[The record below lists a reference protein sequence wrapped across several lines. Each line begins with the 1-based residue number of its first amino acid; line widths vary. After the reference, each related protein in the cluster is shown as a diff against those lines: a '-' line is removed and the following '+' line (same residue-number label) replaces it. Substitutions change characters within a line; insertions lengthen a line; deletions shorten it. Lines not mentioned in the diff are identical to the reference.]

1 MPSFYT
7 CVPKITIHDYDVRF
21 LRYSVTYF
29 FTILGHFCT
38 FTPLTI
44 LKINIWN
51 NVKNASR
58 YYPFTHVY
66 PKWRSYDVW
75 FLRYK
80 AQQTEFFVVLV
91 HFLPFELPNNLK
103 NQKLKKT
110 KKKKKKKK
118 FWRYYHFT
126 LVYHK
131 WHHIKYASLLITL
144 HEKNFSSYYPFTY
157 ANQKLRS
164 YDECFL
170 RYKVWQNSLSF
181 WAIFCPFNP
190 LTTRK
195 IKILKKKK
203 KMPGD
208 IIILHKCTIN
218 DNHVIYGSW
227 DMKHDRQIILGLF
240 LHFYSTNN
248 PKNQNFEKIKQKSQD
263 IILLHKCTKNHDHM
277 LYFSWDIMHHGC
289 NL

>member
-1 MPSFYT
+1 MPQDIILLNMCTLNEDHMMYGSWDIRHNTQSFLLFWSIFCHLNFLT
-7 CVPKITIHDYDVRF
+7 TWKI
-21 LRYSVTYF
+21 
-29 FTILGHFCT
+29 
-38 FTPLTI
+38 
-44 LKINIWN
+44 K
-51 NVKNASR
+51 
-58 YYPFTHVY
+58 
-66 PKWRSYDVW
+66 
-75 FLRYK
+75 
-80 AQQTEFFVVLV
+80 
-91 HFLPFELPNNLK
+91 NLK
-103 NQKLKKT
+103 KR

-131 WHHIKYASLLITL
+131 WHHIKYASLLTTL

-181 WAIFCPFNP
+181 WAIFCPFTP

-248 PKNQNFEKIKQKSQD
+248 LKNQNLKKIKQKSQD